1 MKRTCLNCNEE
12 ITGRIDKKYCSEYC
26 KSNYH
31 YEQKKGQQDSLF
43 KRIDLQL
50 KLNRRLLK
58 DFNKAGK
65 ATIRAKKLLE
75 AGFNPEYFTHYW
87 KNSKGDV
94 YLFVYEFGFL
104 KRKENNKTKYVLV
117 TWQDYMNK
125 QKKFPR

>member
-31 YEQKKGQQDSLF
+31 YEQKKGEQDSLF

-50 KLNRRLLK
+50 TLNRRLLK

-65 ATIRAKKLLE
+65 ATIRAKKLL
-75 AGFNPEYFTHYW
+75 
-87 KNSKGDV
+87 KS
-94 YLFVYEFGFL
+94 
-104 KRKENNKTKYVLV
+104 
-117 TWQDYMNK
+117 
-125 QKKFPR
+125 

>member
-1 MKRTCLNCNEE
+1 MSACLNCNEAL
-12 ITGRIDKKYCSEYC
+12 TGRLDKKYCSEYC

-31 YEQKKGQQDSLF
+31 YEQKKGQTNSLF

-65 ATIRAKKLLE
+65 ATVRAEKLL
-75 AGFNPEYFTHYW
+75 ALGFNPDYFTHYW
-87 KNSKGDV
+87 KNSAGDI
-94 YLFVYEFGFL
+94 YLFVYEYGFL

-125 QKKFPR
+125 QKKLPL